1 MFLRD
6 EIRAYFKRTEMEV
19 SVKYIDP
26 SDTLRSMPADAHDSA
41 FCPLL
46 GHAVVRAGMS
56 GPTDRRVGS
65 QKGEEAL
72 VLIPLATSKRKT
84 IDVNG
89 WLWKGVLSTTGQ
101 SLGAT

>member
-1 MFLRD
+1 M
-6 EIRAYFKRTEMEV
+6 
-19 SVKYIDP
+19 KYIDP
-26 SDTLRSMPADAHDSA
+26 SDTLRSTSADAHDSE

-46 GHAVVRAGMS
+46 GHAGIRAGMS

-65 QKGEEAL
+65 RKGEEAL

-101 SLGAT
+101 SLRMT